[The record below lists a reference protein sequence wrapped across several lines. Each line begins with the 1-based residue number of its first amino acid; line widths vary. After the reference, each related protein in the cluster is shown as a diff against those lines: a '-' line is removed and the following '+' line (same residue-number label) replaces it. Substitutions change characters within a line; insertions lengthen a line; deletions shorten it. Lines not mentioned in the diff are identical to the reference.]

1 MKKFL
6 FRVAKLSIPFMLILA
21 LIVFLDP
28 FGFLWRNNETQNI
41 LLTEI
46 SKNNDRPLFNLLQ
59 LNKKNPEIIV
69 IGDSRSD
76 QFNLDY
82 CQNKNH
88 EYTLLNI
95 SMGGATI
102 FEIFEM
108 TNHALNSEKKLNQIM
123 LGINFDIFSVHNTR
137 NRVTKAYDIIEHPHK
152 YFYHKPVLNSII
164 QYFSSE
170 FFHKEIQHDK
180 VNMTKEEFWQYQLST
195 SADNSF
201 RNHSITN
208 ELYDKLDEIIK
219 MCQNRDIK
227 LTVFIPPTHTDLQ
240 RKIIQYNKIE
250 EFEFLKNYFVKH
262 KVQLINFDIKN
273 SFTKDKSN
281 FIDPYHLNK
290 SEINKMCEIL

>member
-6 FRVAKLSIPFMLILA
+6 YRIAKLSIPFWVILA
-21 LIVFLDP
+21 SIVLLDP
-28 FGFLWRNNETQNI
+28 FGFLWRNNETQNL

-76 QFNLDY
+76 QLNLDN
-82 CQNKNH
+82 CQNKKQEN
-88 EYTLLNI
+88 TSLNV

-108 TNHALNSEKKLNQIM
+108 TNHALNSEKNLKQIM

-152 YFYHKPVLNSII
+152 YFYHKPVITSII

-170 FFHKEIQHDK
+170 FFHKEIKRDK
-180 VNMTKEEFWQYQLST
+180 LDMTKEEFWQYQLST
-195 SADNSF
+195 PADNSF

-240 RKIIQYNKIE
+240 RKIIQYNKIK
-250 EFEFLKNYFVKH
+250 EFEFLKDYLGKH
-262 KVQLINFDIKN
+262 EVQIINLDIEN
-273 SFTKDKSN
+273 SFTNDKSN
-281 FIDPYHLNK
+281 FIDPYHLHK
-290 SEINKMCEIL
+290 SVINKMCEIL